1 MKFRFLLLFLLLY
14 LHNSSTAQDPVYSQF
29 QAAPMQLNP
38 ALTGVVAAPVITLN
52 YRNQW
57 PNLPDAYST
66 FAATFSHYVPNIHSG
81 FGVMVEADVAGGGI
95 YNTYKGSLF
104 YAYDIRFTE
113 KFYLRAGL
121 EAGFVN
127 ARLAWNKL
135 VFLDQ
140 LDLETGA
147 VDGSGNPNPTQ
158 EVQGSSSI
166 TYFDLGAGLLLNTP
180 YFYAGF
186 SVKHLTVPR
195 EVYTTNVKDDA
206 GELPIRY
213 SIHIGS
219 EIQLNKRN
227 KLKTKTFLSPNILF
241 TKQRMFHQLTFGA
254 YIQYGIFLGGVWFR
268 HTFSNADAVIWMVGI
283 QKGVFKLAYSY
294 DLTVSALGMQAG
306 GAHEISLMLNFEN
319 KKEKHRNRYN
329 DCLGIFR

>member
-1 MKFRFLLLFLLLY
+1 MKFRFLLLFLLWGY
-14 LHNSSTAQDPVYSQF
+14 CHSSNAQDPVYSQF
-29 QAAPMQLNP
+29 HAAPMQLNP
-38 ALTGVVAAPVITLN
+38 ALAGLVAAPVITLN

-66 FAATFSHYVPNIHSG
+66 FAATFSHYVPSIHSG
-81 FGVMVEADVAGGGI
+81 FGVMLEGDIAGGGI
-95 YNTYKGSLF
+95 YNTYRGSLF
-104 YAYDIRFTE
+104 YAYDIRFSE

-127 ARLAWNKL
+127 TRLNWNKL

-140 LDLETGA
+140 LSLSTGA
-147 VDGSGNPNPTQ
+147 VDANGNANPTQ

-166 TYFDLGAGLLLNTP
+166 TYFDMGTGILLNTP

-186 SVKHLTVPR
+186 SVKHFTAPK
-195 EVYTTNVKDDA
+195 EVFTTNVKDDS

-219 EIQLNKRN
+219 EIQLSKRN
-227 KLKTKTFLSPNILF
+227 KLGTKTFLSPNVLF
-241 TKQRMFHQLTFGA
+241 TKQRMFHQLSLGA
-254 YIQYGIFLGGVWFR
+254 YIQYGIFLGGLWFR
-268 HTFSNADAVIWMVGI
+268 HTFTNADAVILMVGI

-294 DLTVSALGMQAG
+294 DFTVSTLGMQAG

-319 KKEKHRNRYN
+319 KKQKHQRRYN
-329 DCLGIFR
+329 DCLEIFR